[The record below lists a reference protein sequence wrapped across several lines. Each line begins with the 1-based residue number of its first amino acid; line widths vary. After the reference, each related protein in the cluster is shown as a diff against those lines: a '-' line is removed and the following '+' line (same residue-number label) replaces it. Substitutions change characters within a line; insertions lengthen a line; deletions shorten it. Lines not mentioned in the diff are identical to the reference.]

1 MCAAGGIGVCQ
12 GSVKCV
18 GYLLLIGSQASAVV
32 EKRLRKKIFTPAI
45 PPYCCKQCNQLFHTG
60 DCMGKDSDQIA
71 QF

>member
-32 EKRLRKKIFTPAI
+32 EKRLRKKYSPLPFLLIVASSAISYFTLATVWVKI
-45 PPYCCKQCNQLFHTG
+45 V
-60 DCMGKDSDQIA
+60 IR
-71 QF
+71 

>member
-32 EKRLRKKIFTPAI
+32 EQRLRKKNIHPCHSSLLLQAVQSAI
-45 PPYCCKQCNQLFHTG
+45 SHWRLYG
-60 DCMGKDSDQIA
+60 
-71 QF
+71 